1 MLLYIIYYL
10 LIILSFQRPCQEVKV
25 VLCQLSAT
33 CIASVGIEGE
43 VGHEVVGYG
52 IADELA
58 RHLLNIG
65 NKKVRLGFLLV
76 VHWMVLVLDVF
87 GAVHD
92 GTELAFFYARD
103 VEDDV
108 LCFLR
113 QWVLLPFGIFSSSS
127 KNRSYS
133 SFLSKKKIFS
143 LFSLER
149 GSAAMSLKLA
159 LRCISRS
166 FLYSGMSLLMS
177 PQLFMPLRYH
187 SPLYWA

>member
-1 MLLYIIYYL
+1 M
-10 LIILSFQRPCQEVKV
+10 
-25 VLCQLSAT
+25 

-76 VHWMVLVLDVF
+76 VHRIVLMLDVF

-92 GTELAFFYARD
+92 GAKFAFFYAGD

-113 QWVLLPFGIFSSSS
+113 QWGF
-127 KNRSYS
+127 
-133 SFLSKKKIFS
+133 
-143 LFSLER
+143 
-149 GSAAMSLKLA
+149 AAFRHL
-159 LRCISRS
+159 
-166 FLYSGMSLLMS
+166 
-177 PQLFMPLRYH
+177 
-187 SPLYWA
+187 